1 MGCHHLVA
9 HHLRDVI
16 GHLILLFYSHVLLL
30 VHKNMGFLPLRALIY
45 RNLVHLNLLLGC
57 IFEHCHLLA
66 IVLTSSNH
74 LDGVL
79 GRCGRTA
86 GYIQRLT
93 VIKDLNRVGVME
105 LDYV

>member
-1 MGCHHLVA
+1 
-9 HHLRDVI
+9 
-16 GHLILLFYSHVLLL
+16 
-30 VHKNMGFLPLRALIY
+30 MGFLPLRALIY

-79 GRCGRTA
+79 SRCGRTA